1 MKTYKISDISI
12 YPFNENG
19 KKFVEEI
26 RYCLN
31 TNEKLTERINNIFDN
46 GCHSHF
52 HDVSNNGCE
61 KIGGCII
68 NYRKILKRYVFKSH
82 DRWQECYSINKTSI
96 RKNYSGVTEI
106 EKRKNEVIKTF
117 EKRINKATKEK
128 DVKLAILGAGLL
140 SDNYIYYVEGNNVV
154 FNYYS
159 YHDKVTEEEYNNML
173 KNIDYSLLPEGIKFE
188 FK

>member
-52 HDVSNNGCE
+52 SRC
-61 KIGGCII
+61 
-68 NYRKILKRYVFKSH
+68 FK
-82 DRWQECYSINKTSI
+82 
-96 RKNYSGVTEI
+96 
-106 EKRKNEVIKTF
+106 
-117 EKRINKATKEK
+117 
-128 DVKLAILGAGLL
+128 
-140 SDNYIYYVEGNNVV
+140 
-154 FNYYS
+154 
-159 YHDKVTEEEYNNML
+159 
-173 KNIDYSLLPEGIKFE
+173 
-188 FK
+188 

>member
-1 MKTYKISDISI
+1 MKTYKISDIGI

-26 RYCLN
+26 RCYLN

-68 NYRKILKRYVFKSH
+68 NYRKILKRYVFKSQI
-82 DRWQECYSINKTSI
+82 DGRNVILSIKQAYVKTI
-96 RKNYSGVTEI
+96 AV
-106 EKRKNEVIKTF
+106 
-117 EKRINKATKEK
+117 
-128 DVKLAILGAGLL
+128 
-140 SDNYIYYVEGNNVV
+140 
-154 FNYYS
+154 
-159 YHDKVTEEEYNNML
+159 
-173 KNIDYSLLPEGIKFE
+173 
-188 FK
+188 

>member
-1 MKTYKISDISI
+1 MKTYKISDIGI

-26 RYCLN
+26 RCYLN
-31 TNEKLTERINNIFDN
+31 TNEKLTERINNIFEN

-68 NYRKILKRYVFKSH
+68 NYRKILNRYVFKSH

-106 EKRKNEVIKTF
+106 
-117 EKRINKATKEK
+117 
-128 DVKLAILGAGLL
+128 
-140 SDNYIYYVEGNNVV
+140 VE
-154 FNYYS
+154 
-159 YHDKVTEEEYNNML
+159 L
-173 KNIDYSLLPEGIKFE
+173 KSK
-188 FK
+188 

>member
-26 RYCLN
+26 RCYLN

-46 GCHSHF
+46 GCHSQF

-106 EKRKNEVIKTF
+106 
-117 EKRINKATKEK
+117 
-128 DVKLAILGAGLL
+128 
-140 SDNYIYYVEGNNVV
+140 VE
-154 FNYYS
+154 
-159 YHDKVTEEEYNNML
+159 L
-173 KNIDYSLLPEGIKFE
+173 KSK
-188 FK
+188 